1 MSKLEIQSRKS
12 NFAQID
18 SLNKS
23 HDFKAKV
30 VDSKNENIN
39 TYNNDNNNNNNN
51 DKTKISN
58 NCCCSNLNN
67 TDVNDRSHI
76 NSCNFDVSNPFE
88 LKYIDPAFEYKG
100 YHKFR

>member
-1 MSKLEIQSRKS
+1 MSKLEIQS

-23 HDFKAKV
+23 HDNKIKAI
-30 VDSKNENIN
+30 DSNNENKNISK
-39 TYNNDNNNNNNN
+39 NDNNNNNNN
-51 DKTKISN
+51 DKTNGKVSN

-67 TDVNDRSHI
+67 SDVNDQSHI
-76 NSCNFDVSNPFE
+76 NNSNFDVSNPFE
-88 LKYIDPAFEYKG
+88 LKYIDPVFEYKG